1 MGVGPSTGL
10 KRTPVFFDEERY
22 EERNTVEGA
31 VNKRHERT
39 WTAAREWTLTA

>member
-1 MGVGPSTGL
+1 MGVGPSTGP
-10 KRTPVFFDEERY
+10 KRMPVFFD